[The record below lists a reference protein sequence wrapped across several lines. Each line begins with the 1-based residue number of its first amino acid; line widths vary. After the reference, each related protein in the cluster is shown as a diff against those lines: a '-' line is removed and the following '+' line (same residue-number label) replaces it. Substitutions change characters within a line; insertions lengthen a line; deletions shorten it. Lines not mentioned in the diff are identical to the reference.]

1 MTRIKETMSY
11 ETSQILEFSKHDF
24 ALEKDYYLR
33 NIALIHQ
40 LNIRPIIKFDKKN
53 QVIYKFKSDTT
64 HLVIV
69 SVFDKDTEGL
79 LLITNDGALAHRLL
93 SPKKHVDKCYFSYI
107 YYRVKPNSSAS
118 NYRYHKHP
126 VQVEYV
132 KFDEIADVV
141 NNWNKLINIENFYFN
156 QHNGHKTVFETR
168 DEWDNEVL
176 YPYDV

>member
-69 SVFDKDTEGL
+69 SVYDK
-79 LLITNDGALAHRLL
+79 N
-93 SPKKHVDKCYFSYI
+93 HVDKCYFSYI